1 MAYVRSIPVE
11 KEPVACGALV
21 PGRKGTGC
29 LWYREAVRSSQKQ
42 LEAARSSRRQPEAAR
57 SSPGAARSSQKQPE
71 AARSSPGAAR
81 SN

>member
-42 LEAARSSRRQPEAAR
+42 PE
-57 SSPGAARSSQKQPE
+57 AARSSQKQPE
-71 AARSSPGAAR
+71 AARSSQKQPRSSQEQPEAAR
-81 SN
+81 SS